1 MFKNKILKT
10 KQIIQKSFL
19 LKHLRLDDI
28 VIYGSFIKKQHRPD
42 SDIDIMVISKDLRN
56 KDIFE
61 KVQLTRGIHRELVK
75 QIRKPIDIMYYSDR
89 EWSKNSSL
97 IINTAKTE
105 GISLLK

>member
-19 LKHLRLDDI
+19 SKHLRLDDI
-28 VIYGSFIKKQHRPD
+28 IIYGSFIKKQNRPD

-89 EWSKNSSL
+89 EWSSNSSL
-97 IINTAKTE
+97 IINTAKSE